1 MTEKEALAELGKRI
15 HHARVNA
22 LLKQSE
28 LAEKAAISP
37 NTLCRAENGK
47 PIQTATL
54 FRILGA
60 LGNAEAMVELLPRV
74 KISPL
79 AIQKAKKAQRVRVR

>member
-1 MTEKEALAELGKRI
+1 MTEAETLNELGRRI

-22 LLKQSE
+22 GLKQEE

-37 NTLCRAENGK
+37 NTLSRAESGK
-47 PIQTATL
+47 AIQTTTL
-54 FRILGA
+54 FRILSA
-60 LGNAEAMVELLPRV
+60 IGNAGDLVELLPRV

-79 AIQKAKKAQRVRVR
+79 AMQRAKKAQRVRVR